1 MHLLAHLEIGGR
13 ANADGLQLCQLLLGR
28 QQLQHCDVLVWIAA
42 NELQQPHTAK
52 DRLLHGA
59 SRQSIAF
66 HVQTLNQDHL
76 FMDLQQQHCNVLLQ
90 LSAIA
95 CKSHHGD
102 SYARHSLNQCLQI
115 TGN

>member
-13 ANADGLQLCQLLLGR
+13 ADADGLQLCQLLLGR
-28 QQLQHCDVLVWIAA
+28 QQLQHCNVLVWIAA

-52 DRLLHGA
+52 AGLSHGA
-59 SRQSIAF
+59 SKQSTAF
-66 HVQTLNQDHL
+66 HVQTLNQDLL
-76 FMDLQQQHCNVLLQ
+76 FMDLQQQHCNVLLR

-102 SYARHSLNQCLQI
+102 SVATHSQNECLQI
-115 TGN
+115 TVN